1 MTIEAAICGLA
12 AWMESPALVF
22 ANHPMIKFDPSKT
35 NLASQTIAFVRDFA
49 GFAGLS
55 GVQAATLSVIA
66 AAFEG
71 VGVVLLIPILSI
83 VTASDSDTGP
93 IHRIT
98 MEALDLVGVQ
108 TRTARLSV
116 LLGLFALL
124 IVVRAV
130 LVTRRDLTLG
140 TLQQRFSAMI
150 RGRLAQ
156 RLGAAPWP
164 VVSRLQHA
172 RITQIMTGDVFRI
185 GAAAYYMVQLATA
198 AVVIAS
204 QIVLAFLLAP
214 LLTLIALLLI
224 LAGAASGFM
233 MLHRAHDFGTA
244 LGRMS
249 TALTHEMT
257 QFLGGLKVAAR
268 QNRQANFV
276 AEFQDSLAALTQQ
289 SIAYLR
295 QENRNRLA
303 VGLISGL
310 TGALIAFVGLALFDL
325 QAPVI
330 LTMLFI
336 FSRISGPAVHMSEL
350 LRNFVTAVPAHAEAQ
365 RLERELAAADTSSK
379 ERTAGAIAP
388 GAIVFRDV
396 TFHYEPSAGGVERVN
411 LRIAPGTVL
420 GVSGPTGAGK
430 TTFADLLIGLI
441 EPDAGEITVGATPL
455 RGATAVAWRDRVS
468 YVVQDP
474 YLFRDTIRRN
484 LLWAKPQASDAEIWD
499 ALAIAGIDE
508 FVLSLKSGLETVLG
522 ERGTLISGGERQ
534 RLCLARAVLRRP
546 WLFVLDEATSALDVA
561 TEGKILNRI
570 VNLNPR
576 PTIVMIAHRDQSLA
590 YCDRVVRFQNG
601 QFAADEP
608 ALVAQPH

>member
-1 MTIEAAICGLA
+1 
-12 AWMESPALVF
+12 MESPALVF
-22 ANHPMIKFDPSKT
+22 AIHPMIEFDPSKT
-35 NLASQTIAFVRDFA
+35 NLAGQTIAFVRDFA
-49 GFAGLS
+49 GFAGLR
-55 GVQAATLSVIA
+55 GGWAAALSVIA
-66 AAFEG
+66 AAFDG
-71 VGVVLLIPILSI
+71 VGLVLLIPILSI
-83 VTASDSDTGP
+83 ITASGGDAGP

-98 MEALDLVGVQ
+98 LEALDLVGAH
-108 TRTARLSV
+108 TRIVRLSA
-116 LLGLFALL
+116 LLGLFAVL

-130 LVTRRDLTLG
+130 LVMRRDLTLG
-140 TLQQRFSAMI
+140 TLQQEFLASI
-150 RGRLAQ
+150 RGRLAE

-172 RITQIMTGDVFRI
+172 RVTQIMTGDIFRI
-185 GAAAYYMVQLATA
+185 GSAVYSATQLATT
-198 AVVIAS
+198 AVAIGV

-214 LLTLIALLLI
+214 LLTLIALFLI
-224 LAGAASGFM
+224 AAGASSFM
-233 MLHRAHDFGTA
+233 MLRRAHDFGTA
-244 LGRMS
+244 LSQMS
-249 TALTHEMT
+249 TALTHEMA
-257 QFLGGLKVAAR
+257 QFLGGLKLAAG

-276 AEFQDSLAALTQQ
+276 AEFQDSLAALTRQ
-289 SIAYLR
+289 SVAYTH

-303 VGLISGL
+303 IALIAGL
-310 TGALIAFVGLALFDL
+310 TGVLIAFVGLALFDL

-336 FSRISGPAVHMSEL
+336 FSRLSGPALRMSEL
-350 LRNFVTAVPAHAEAQ
+350 LRNLVSAVPAHAEAQ
-365 RLERELAAADTSSK
+365 RLERDLAVAKALGEEK
-379 ERTAGAIAP
+379 TASVIAP

-396 TFHYEPSAGGVERVN
+396 SFHYEPAAGGVDR
-411 LRIAPGTVL
+411 LDLTIAPGTVL

-441 EPDAGEITVGATPL
+441 EPDSGEITVGGTPL
-455 RGATAVAWRDRVS
+455 RGATAVAWRNHLS

-484 LLWAKPQASDAEIWD
+484 LLWANPQASDAEIWN
-499 ALAIAGIDE
+499 ALAVAGVDE

-561 TEGKILNRI
+561 TEGKILDRI
-570 VNLNPR
+570 VNLVPR

-590 YCDRVVRFQNG
+590 YCDRIVRLQNG
-601 QFAADEP
+601 QFAAGEP
-608 ALVAQPH
+608 ALARSTELTNSKPSTS